1 MISITSLT
9 KYYGTYKALDS
20 MDLDVTSGQCIGL
33 LGSNGS
39 GKSTLY
45 RCILGIIDYSGSV
58 KVDGYDSLAQ
68 GKKVRGMIGYM
79 PQAASLH
86 NDLTVKQ
93 TLQFYSDLRGGSIA
107 DAYSFLE
114 RVELSE
120 VQQVRVGELSGG
132 MKQRL
137 SFAVAQIGGPQ
148 VLLLDEP
155 TVSMDQRSQQIL
167 LSWLVELKEEGKTV
181 LLSTHLRQDIL
192 SIIDRTITLDHGK
205 IISASSSE
213 DTVGDMPFM
222 YVREQST
229 NIIRKRTA

>member
-1 MISITSLT
+1 
-9 KYYGTYKALDS
+9 
-20 MDLDVTSGQCIGL
+20 
-33 LGSNGS
+33 
-39 GKSTLY
+39 
-45 RCILGIIDYSGSV
+45 
-58 KVDGYDSLAQ
+58 
-68 GKKVRGMIGYM
+68 M

-93 TLQFYSDLRGGSIA
+93 TLQFYSDLRGGSIG

-137 SFAVAQIGGPQ
+137 SFAVAQIGDPQ

-167 LSWLVELKEEGKTV
+167 LSWLVELKEGGKTV

-205 IISASSSE
+205 IISASSAE
-213 DTVGDMPFM
+213 DTIGDTPFM